1 MHISIMSPKLVFEF
15 STYSTN
21 SVRKYKQVLGK
32 SSKMQGDV
40 YRFAPSP
47 TGFLHVGGART
58 AIFNWLAAKSENG
71 RFLLRIEDTD
81 AERSTQA
88 SVEQILSSLG
98 WLGITWDGEPVF
110 QSRRS
115 DRHREVAMQLV
126 GKGLAYPCFCDRNE
140 TRPGK
145 SDSDKSYNLYDGRCR
160 TLSEQD
166 IKKRQADGESYVIR
180 LKVNAGITAY
190 TDGIHGEISVSN
202 EEIGDFVI
210 LRSDGSPIY
219 QLAVVVDDNDMGV
232 SHVLRGDDHISNTPK
247 QILIYQALNWKIPR
261 FSHLPLIL
269 GPDKVRL
276 SKRHGASSVEEFRDQ
291 GILSEALFNY
301 LCLLGW
307 APGDDREIIDRT
319 EITRIFSLTRVNKA
333 DAVFDSQKLLWMNGK
348 YIADAGD
355 EQLLNVLNGHLDGKR
370 QQKIHDNRAE
380 FAELLKLS
388 RPRSRTVL
396 ELTENI
402 EFYFSDPATYDPTGV
417 EKYFQHGDGQ
427 KLLQELY
434 NLLTETDNYSIENL
448 EVIIRACAQK
458 MEIGAGKLI
467 HPLRLALTGK
477 TASPGIFEVIHLL
490 GKETTLSRIKKAT
503 EFIQDN
509 STVQ

>member
-1 MHISIMSPKLVFEF
+1 MFEF
-15 STYSTN
+15 STYSIN
-21 SVRKYKQVLGK
+21 SVRKYKHVLGK

-58 AIFNWLAAKSENG
+58 AIFNWLAAKSEQG

-81 AERSTQA
+81 VERSTRE
-88 SVEQILSSLG
+88 SVEQILSSLN
-98 WLGITWDGEPVF
+98 WLGITWDDTPVF
-110 QSRRS
+110 QSQRS
-115 DRHREVAMQLV
+115 DRHREVANHLV
-126 GKGLAYPCFCDRNE
+126 NEGLAYPCFCGRKE
-140 TRPGK
+140 TEQTGSGANK
-145 SDSDKSYNLYDGRCR
+145 NYQIYDGRCR
-160 TLSEQD
+160 GLTEQD
-166 IKKRQADGESYVIR
+166 IRQRQAIGESFVIR
-180 LKVNAGITAY
+180 LKVNTGITAF
-190 TDGIHGEISVSN
+190 TDGVHGEISVNN

-247 QILIYQALNWKIPR
+247 QILIYQALNWKMPR

-276 SKRHGASSVEEFRDQ
+276 SKRHGASSVEEFREQ
-291 GILSEALFNY
+291 GILPEALFNY

-307 APGDDREIIDRT
+307 APGDDREIIDRA
-319 EITRIFSLTRVNKA
+319 ELMRIFSLNRVNKA
-333 DAVFDSQKLLWMNGK
+333 DAVFDFQKLLWMNAK

-355 EQLLNVLNGHLDGKR
+355 NELMKVLEGHLDESR
-370 QQKIHDNRAE
+370 LKIIENSSSNFSD
-380 FAELLKLS
+380 LLKLI
-388 RPRSRTVL
+388 RPRSRTIL
-396 ELTENI
+396 ELAENI
-402 EFYFSDPATYDPTGV
+402 EFYFSDPIEYDPAGV
-417 EKYFQHGDGQ
+417 EKYFIHGNGLD
-427 KLLQELY
+427 LLNDLY
-434 NLLTETDNYSIENL
+434 NLLAETLDYSIENL
-448 EVIIRACAQK
+448 DVIIRACAQK

-490 GKETTLSRIKKAT
+490 GKETTLRRVNKAA

-509 STVQ
+509 RTVQ